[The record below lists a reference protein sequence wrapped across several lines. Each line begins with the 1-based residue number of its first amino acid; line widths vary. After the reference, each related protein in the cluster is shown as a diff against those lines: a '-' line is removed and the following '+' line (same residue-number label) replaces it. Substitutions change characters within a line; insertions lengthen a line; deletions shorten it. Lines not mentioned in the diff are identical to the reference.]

1 MCAWV
6 DLVAKAAGEGYLWN
20 RGFQLGDWLD
30 PNAPPHRPAAAR
42 TSPYVIATA
51 YFARSAELLGQA
63 AGILGRSEDEAHYLR
78 LADLVRDVFETEY
91 VTPAGRVVSDSETA
105 YALALQFALFRNA
118 NQRRHAGKQLA
129 ALVRESGYH
138 ISTGFLGT
146 PLICDALSSVEEF
159 DAAFRLLT
167 QRECPSW
174 LYPVTMGATTIW
186 ERWDSLRPDG
196 SVNPGEMNS
205 LNHYALGAIAD
216 WLHRVVGGLAPAAP
230 GYRHLDIRPHPG
242 GGLTYARARHRTPYG
257 MAESSWAIKGEYIE
271 VAVMV
276 PPNAT
281 ASVTLPGSDAQPLE
295 VSAGT
300 HSWSYVYTQPGAA
313 RTPQT
318 LDSSLDEL
326 IGEAGVWSAV
336 LSTILQHRPELAGH
350 LEVGTG
356 MRNDG
361 SMTLRQIL
369 SLLPNAEELRSA
381 LDATLASLESGRYS
395 L

>member
-1 MCAWV
+1 
-6 DLVAKAAGEGYLWN
+6 
-20 RGFQLGDWLD
+20 
-30 PNAPPHRPAAAR
+30 
-42 TSPYVIATA
+42 VI
-51 YFARSAELLGQA
+51 
-63 AGILGRSEDEAHYLR
+63 
-78 LADLVRDVFETEY
+78 
-91 VTPAGRVVSDSETA
+91 SDSETA
-105 YALALQFALFRNA
+105 YALALQFALLREEG
-118 NQRRHAGKQLA
+118 QRLHAGKRLA
-129 ALVRESGYH
+129 ALVRDSGYH

-146 PLICDALSSVEEF
+146 PLICDALSSVGEY

-216 WLHRVVGGLAPAAP
+216 WLHRTVGGLAPAAP
-230 GYRHLDIRPHPG
+230 GYRHLDIQPHPG
-242 GGLTYARARHRTPYG
+242 GGLTSARARHRTPYG

-271 VAVMV
+271 VEVVV
-276 PPNAT
+276 PPNVK
-281 ASVTLPGSDAQPLE
+281 ASVTLPGNDAQPIE
-295 VSAGT
+295 VGAGR
-300 HSWSYVYTQPGAA
+300 HHWSYAYTHLSATRIP
-313 RTPQT
+313 PT

-326 IGEAGVWSAV
+326 SDDPLIWGAV
-336 LSTILQHRPELAGH
+336 LTAILQHRPELAGH
-350 LEVGTG
+350 IAVGTG

-369 SLLPNAEELRSA
+369 SLLPNTEELHTA
-381 LDATLASLESGRYS
+381 LQTALASLESGRHS